1 MRKGHRKILC
11 FFYPAA
17 CSMSLRPHLSTF
29 SHGQET
35 TCVNPSASHHT
46 SCYSTLIPKKRD
58 ERGSGL
64 RKRTP
69 PPSATLHK
77 WVSGAF
83 GVHIGPVERKS
94 FYLTLVFVHKY
105 PLPCPS
111 LSIQPHEIEEI
122 CLCESINKQIIS
134 EKKTMYFKDRLSL
147 SMYNLY
153 RKEKVNISER

>member
-1 MRKGHRKILC
+1 MPWVLGQAQIQSHRPQPYTIHLTDYWGNPTGHLPFPHVCSYFLASSPSRGTEVIMWAVFSLSPQHQVIYFTMRKGHRKILC

-77 WVSGAF
+77 
-83 GVHIGPVERKS
+83 
-94 FYLTLVFVHKY
+94 
-105 PLPCPS
+105 
-111 LSIQPHEIEEI
+111 
-122 CLCESINKQIIS
+122 
-134 EKKTMYFKDRLSL
+134 
-147 SMYNLY
+147 
-153 RKEKVNISER
+153 